1 VRFVQNLVDPLT
13 KDLQGFV
20 VENIKED
27 GIKAI
32 RSPIV
37 ETQLNTN
44 SGNSAQHLKFQ
55 DLEFNELK
63 YTICSDSEHH
73 ILC

>member
-13 KDLQGFV
+13 KDLQGFG

-44 SGNSAQHLKFQ
+44 SGNSTQHLKFQ
-55 DLEFNELK
+55 DLKFNELK
-63 YTICSDSEHH
+63 YTICSDYEHH
-73 ILC
+73 ILY

>member
-13 KDLQGFV
+13 KDLQGFG

-44 SGNSAQHLKFQ
+44 SGNSTQHLKFQ

-63 YTICSDSEHH
+63 YTICSDYEHH
-73 ILC
+73 ILY